1 MSTVEFVVRRVDAS
15 VLYELRRR
23 VLRGNDPNKTV
34 VDDRDD
40 EETSLHFGGFL
51 DDRVVVSASLFPS
64 TAPTRAQ
71 LSSYQLRYMASD
83 FDVQGN
89 GYGALVLIAAED
101 ALRAQGVEQ
110 VWANARDT
118 ALGFYRSTGWTVL
131 EGTEHL
137 SLETKLPHTVIVKL
151 L

>member
-1 MSTVEFVVRRVDAS
+1 
-15 VLYELRRR
+15 
-23 VLRGNDPNKTV
+23 LRGNDPNKTV
-34 VDDRDD
+34 VDARDG
-40 EETSLHFGGFL
+40 EVTSMHFGGYL
-51 DDRVVVSASLFPS
+51 DDRLVVSASLFPT
-64 TAPTRAQ
+64 TAPTRAN
-71 LSSYQLRYMASD
+71 LSTYQLRYMATD
-83 FDVQGN
+83 FDVQGK
-89 GYGALVLIAAED
+89 GYGALVLAVAED
-101 ALRAQGVEQ
+101 ALRAQGVQQ